1 MQEQSKKE
9 CGVEEGDSLIKMQ
22 PWPQRVG
29 LCMLASTR
37 PWKDGAVGLSN
48 SYLPFKRPSSVML
61 SSLNH
66 PLLTLWARIYSSLR
80 WAPTMAHVV
89 TPLLKHGHIVLCW
102 SLCEVIVL
110 KTGFC

>member
-9 CGVEEGDSLIKMQ
+9 CGVEEGDSLIKTQ

-48 SYLPFKRPSSVML
+48 SILPFAHILNPQGNCKLLDDKDWVKL
-61 SSLNH
+61 S
-66 PLLTLWARIYSSLR
+66 
-80 WAPTMAHVV
+80 
-89 TPLLKHGHIVLCW
+89 
-102 SLCEVIVL
+102 
-110 KTGFC
+110 